1 MGSTKER
8 QACSFIERM
17 LGSPGE
23 VLRLGIFYKKAA
35 ETEGLPL

>member
-8 QACSFIERM
+8 EVCLLIERM
-17 LGSPGE
+17 VGSPGE